1 MERRWRCEPLVV
13 VVSDGAFAVDRRHQ
27 KEQQHRAGMLDDEQ
41 AAAAGAIIK
50 GHRGTEPGDQPGAA
64 GVAT

>member
-1 MERRWRCEPLVV
+1 MERRRCEPLVIV
-13 VVSDGAFAVDRRHQ
+13 VDDGAFAVEQHQ
-27 KEQQHRAGMLDDEQ
+27 KEQHGAGMLDDEQ

>member
-41 AAAAGAIIK
+41 AAAAAGAIIK
-50 GHRGTEPGDQPGAA
+50 GRGTEPGDEPGTA
-64 GVAT
+64 GVAP